1 MARRKHIPQRMCVAC
16 RESQDKKS
24 LVRIVRTAEGVFV
37 DETGK
42 LSGRGAYLHEDP
54 SCWEQGMKKS
64 LGASLKI
71 ELSGADRERLSQ
83 YWDSYMNQIDQ
94 AEGETT

>member
-24 LVRIVRTAEGVFV
+24 LVRIVRTKEGVFV

-42 LSGRGAYLHEDP
+42 LSGRGAYLHKNP
-54 SCWEQGMKKS
+54 SCWARGIKKGLENSLNVDLSPEDLDRLDEYLVNLIKDNEQ
-64 LGASLKI
+64 
-71 ELSGADRERLSQ
+71 ADESQ
-83 YWDSYMNQIDQ
+83 
-94 AEGETT
+94 A